1 MKPHILLAA
10 AIVAVLFFASCRDAK
25 YPIDAVP
32 SVKMDQRLVGTWK
45 AKEKKGN
52 KLVTDNDVLYMMHK
66 QNDYEYMVILKTNKK
81 KETETTTAYLSD
93 VNKALFLNVYVKG
106 DTAGYSF
113 FRILDIDAKG
123 NKVTVASIADTTMN
137 ALTSSAQVRERITK
151 NLNNPL
157 FYKDTVYLIRAK

>member
-10 AIVAVLFFASCRDAK
+10 AIVAVLFLTSCSDAK
-25 YPIDAVP
+25 YPIDNTP
-32 SVKMDQRLVGTWK
+32 SIKVDQRLMGTWK
-45 AKEKKGN
+45 AKEKRGN
-52 KLVTDNDVLYMMHK
+52 KLVTDNDVLYMMNK

-81 KETETTTAYLSD
+81 KDAETTTAYLSD
-93 VNKALFLNVYVKG
+93 VNKSLFLNVYVKG

-157 FYKDTVYLIRAK
+157 FYKDTVYMFKVK